1 MGSRCVLS
9 LLGIIILTEVFF
21 SLSQKS
27 SKETIV
33 DKNKDISRLQ
43 AQVCCFINLS
53 NQLINFT
60 ANTSV
65 YLFHLFS
72 GCANSQEI

>member
-9 LLGIIILTEVFF
+9 LLGIIFLLKYFF

-27 SKETIV
+27 SRETIV

-43 AQVCCFINLS
+43 AQVCCFINLRI
-53 NQLINFT
+53 QLINFT
-60 ANTSV
+60 KSTRVLSLSLA
-65 YLFHLFS
+65 F
-72 GCANSQEI
+72 